1 MTGLQHVFQIV
12 RKKVVVLAAQCVDE
26 THSMVS
32 IYDRSYLQLS
42 WRTART
48 KKKKETLKLYVSGSG
63 WCIIEH
69 IGCVKAVKPSIA
81 DHV

>member
-1 MTGLQHVFQIV
+1 MHFKL
-12 RKKVVVLAAQCVDE
+12 RERRLC
-26 THSMVS
+26 
-32 IYDRSYLQLS
+32 IYDRNYLQLS

-48 KKKKETLKLYVSGSG
+48 KKKETLKLYASGSG

-81 DHV
+81 DHQKLIFCDLYSSASWFEFTQLL